1 MSAQAN
7 VLAIHALD
15 ELRGALNRFGDEA
28 QQTLATASQE
38 TRRVLDWLAERHAH
52 WQRELRRRQEMLQ
65 QAQAA
70 LARCQSQ
77 VMYDRDTGRRSQPD
91 CSSFQAQVQQARAYV
106 AEAQAELDNVRRWLS
121 LVQQAVADYERQ
133 AQRLAGLLAS
143 DLPKAT
149 GLLDRSV
156 ATLQAYQ
163 AISVAPGTP
172 GPGSGSTVGGTG
184 TTSGAWQ
191 VAGNVT
197 QAAALRQALDRL
209 ASCAAGS
216 AVASA
221 IQSYGTLARFGTT
234 DSDAIAHFDPSANE
248 IVLNEA
254 LQDASSQLLAAHLA
268 HEGTHVQWT
277 GRIYSLDEEYHAFRT
292 QAAVWNEVKGAEVD
306 PQCDWVSG
314 IIALGETRAKRIIAE
329 LYPDLP
335 DYA

>member
-15 ELRGALNRFGDEA
+15 ELRGALNRFGGEA
-28 QQTLATASQE
+28 QQTLAAASQE
-38 TRRVLDWLAERHAH
+38 TRRVLEWLVERHAH

-70 LARCQSQ
+70 LSRCQSQ
-77 VMYDRDTGRRSQPD
+77 ATYDRETGRRSQPD
-91 CSSFQAQVQQARAYV
+91 CSSFQAQVQQARACV

-163 AISVAPGTP
+163 AISAGPGTP
-172 GPGSGSTVGGTG
+172 GAGSGSAAGGTG
-184 TTSGAWQ
+184 TPSTAWQ
-191 VAGNVT
+191 VAGNGT
-197 QAAALRQALDRL
+197 QTATLRQALDRL
-209 ASCAAGS
+209 ASSAAGS

-221 IQSYGTLARFGTT
+221 IQSQGTLVRFGET
-234 DSDAIAHFDPSANE
+234 DSDAIAHFDTPANE

-254 LQDASSQLLAAHLA
+254 LQSASSQLLAAHLA
-268 HEGTHVQWT
+268 HEGTHVQWA
-277 GRIYSLDEEYHAFRT
+277 GRVYSLDEEYHAFCA
-292 QAAVWNEVKGAEVD
+292 QAAVWNELKGAEVD
-306 PQCDWVSG
+306 RQCDWVSG
-314 IIALGETRAKRIIAE
+314 VIALSETRAKRIIAE

>member
-7 VLAIHALD
+7 ILAIHALD
-15 ELRGALNRFGDEA
+15 ELRGALNRFGGEA
-28 QQTLATASQE
+28 QQTLAAASQE
-38 TRRVLDWLAERHAH
+38 IRRVLDWLVGRHAH
-52 WQRELRRRQEMLQ
+52 WQRELQRRQEILR

-70 LARCQSQ
+70 LSRCRSQ
-77 VMYDRDTGRRSQPD
+77 VTYDRETGRSSQPD
-91 CSSFQAQVQQARAYV
+91 CSGLEAQVQQARAYV
-106 AEAQAELDNVRRWLS
+106 AEAQAELDNVLRWLS

-172 GPGSGSTVGGTG
+172 SAGSGSTTGGTS
-184 TTSGAWQ
+184 TTSGAWH
-191 VAGNVT
+191 VAGDVT
-197 QAAALRQALDRL
+197 QAATLRQALDRL
-209 ASCAAGS
+209 ASSAAGS

-221 IQSYGTLARFGTT
+221 IQSQGTLVRFGKT

-254 LQDASSQLLAAHLA
+254 LQDASSQILAAHLA
-268 HEGTHVQWT
+268 HEGTHVQWR
-277 GRIYSLDEEYHAFRT
+277 GRIYSLDEEYHAFRA

-306 PQCDWVSG
+306 RQCNWVSG
-314 IIALGETRAKRIIAE
+314 VIALGETRAKRIIAE

>member
-1 MSAQAN
+1 
-7 VLAIHALD
+7 
-15 ELRGALNRFGDEA
+15 
-28 QQTLATASQE
+28 
-38 TRRVLDWLAERHAH
+38 
-52 WQRELRRRQEMLQ
+52 
-65 QAQAA
+65 
-70 LARCQSQ
+70 
-77 VMYDRDTGRRSQPD
+77 
-91 CSSFQAQVQQARAYV
+91 VQQARAYV

-163 AISVAPGTP
+163 AISAAPGTP
-172 GPGSGSTVGGTG
+172 DAGSGSTAGGTG
-184 TTSGAWQ
+184 TTSPAWP
-191 VAGNVT
+191 VASHVT

-209 ASCAAGS
+209 ASSAAGS
-216 AVASA
+216 TIASA
-221 IQSYGTLARFGTT
+221 IQSHGTLVRFGKT
-234 DSDAIAHFDPSANE
+234 DSGAIAHFDSSSNE

-254 LQDASSQLLAAHLA
+254 LQDASSQILAAHLA
-268 HEGTHVQWT
+268 HEGTHVQWAS
-277 GRIYSLDEEYHAFRT
+277 RVNSLDEEYHAFRA

-314 IIALGETRAKRIIAE
+314 VIALGETRAKRIIAE